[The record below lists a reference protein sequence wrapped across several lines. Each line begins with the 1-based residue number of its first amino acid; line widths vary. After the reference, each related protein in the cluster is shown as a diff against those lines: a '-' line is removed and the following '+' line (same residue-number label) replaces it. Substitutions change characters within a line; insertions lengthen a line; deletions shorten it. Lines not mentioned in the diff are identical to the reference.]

1 MLGIRQKLIVG
12 FGSLLAVIV
21 VIGLLNISQIEQ
33 LGQSIDVILKE
44 NYRSVVACQDMKES
58 LERMDS
64 GILYTLSGKVTEGN
78 RLIDEYAS
86 SFRKALGVEQGNI
99 TLPSEQEK
107 SQRIKSLFEEYLA
120 VIPQVTQI
128 NSPLQQRQTAYFVT
142 LQPLFQKI
150 KTLAQDILE
159 MNQTNMSG
167 ANNTARRL
175 ADTVH
180 HRMLIAIAIAALI
193 AVLFSYFAHRWIL
206 RPINRLIDSTNEIRR
221 GNLDLVL
228 EAASQDEVGRLSE
241 SFNEMTAAL
250 RQVRDTNKT
259 NLMRT
264 RRATED
270 ILKALPVAI
279 AVLDLD
285 GRVEL
290 STETADHHF
299 GLKPGVL
306 AEKLGYEWLSPLI
319 RKALAES
326 RVAERDLKSG
336 YIQQF
341 IDNRE
346 YFFQPMVVPI
356 PAGTERQA
364 PTGAA
369 LILKDVT
376 QIHEQQE
383 LKRGVVSTVSHQLK
397 TPLTSLRMSVH
408 LLLEERVGS
417 LNEKQS
423 ELLIAARED
432 SERLVGILD
441 DLLNLNRITAGKTQA
456 FFEPVSPQVLARDS
470 IEPLLSAAKDKGI
483 TMTNGVQPDLPEV
496 MVDVDRIHHVFTNLL
511 ANALRFTDPGGAITV
526 RAGLEP
532 GFVRFFVEDTGAG
545 IDEEHLGHLFEQ
557 FYRAPGQDEKSG
569 IGLGLSIAR
578 EIIQAHGGDVS
589 VESRIGEGSI
599 FSFILPLTMGRD
611 SEENRKRSPAPHM
624 RTIRPPGIDQWSTGE
639 RL

>member
-1 MLGIRQKLIVG
+1 MFGIRQKLIVG

-21 VIGLLNISQIEQ
+21 VIGLLNIRQIEQ

-64 GILYTLSGKVTEGN
+64 GILYTLSGKTEEGN
-78 RLIDEYAS
+78 LLIDEYAS
-86 SFRKALGVEQGNI
+86 SFRIALGVEMGNV
-99 TLPSEQEK
+99 TLPSEREK
-107 SQRIKSLFEEYLA
+107 SQRIKVLFEEYLT
-120 VIPQVTQI
+120 VIPQVTES
-128 NSPLQQRQTAYFVT
+128 NSPLQQRQTAYFGT
-142 LQPLFQKI
+142 LQPLFQEI
-150 KTLAQDILE
+150 KTLAQDILV
-159 MNQTNMSG
+159 MNQTNMSE
-167 ANNTARRL
+167 ANNSARRL

-180 HRMLIAIAIAALI
+180 RRMLAAIAIAALI
-193 AVLFSYFAHRWIL
+193 AALFSYLTHRWIL
-206 RPINRLIDSTNEIRR
+206 RPINRLLDSTKEIRL

-228 EAASQDEVGRLSE
+228 EAASEDEVGRLSE
-241 SFNEMTAAL
+241 SFNEMTAVL

-259 NLMRT
+259 NLIRT
-264 RRATED
+264 RRVTED

-290 STETADHHF
+290 STETADRHF
-299 GLKPGVL
+299 GLKPGVQ
-306 AEKLGYEWLSPLI
+306 ADELGYEWLSPLI

-326 RVAERDLKSG
+326 RVAERDPKSG

-356 PAGTERQA
+356 LAGKKRQA
-364 PTGAA
+364 PTGTA

-408 LLLEERVGS
+408 LLLEERVGP

-441 DLLNLNRITAGKTQA
+441 DLLNLNRITAGESQA
-456 FFEPVSPQVLARDS
+456 SFQSVPPRVLVRDS
-470 IEPLLSAAKDKGI
+470 LEPLVSAAKDKGI
-483 TMTNGVQPDLPEV
+483 TMTNVVQLDLPEV
-496 MVDVDRIHHVFTNLL
+496 MVDVDRIHYVFTNLL

-526 RAGLEP
+526 RAGVEP

-545 IDEEHLGHLFEQ
+545 IDKEHLGHLFEQ

-569 IGLGLSIAR
+569 IGLGLSIVR

-589 VESRIGEGSI
+589 VESRLGEGSI
-599 FSFILPLTMGRD
+599 FSFLLPLTTARD
-611 SEENRKRSPAPHM
+611 PEENQYAQK
-624 RTIRPPGIDQWSTGE
+624 GDQ
-639 RL
+639 

>member
-1 MLGIRQKLIVG
+1 MLGIRQKLIFG

-21 VIGLLNISQIEQ
+21 VIGLLTISQIER
-33 LGQSIDVILKE
+33 LGQAIDLILKE

-64 GILYTLSGKVTEGN
+64 GILYTLSGKGTEGN
-78 RLIDEYAS
+78 RLIDEYTA
-86 SFRKALGVEQGNI
+86 SFRQALDVELGNI
-99 TLPSEQEK
+99 TLPFEQEK
-107 SQRIKSLFEEYLA
+107 SQQIKSLFEEYLN
-120 VIPQVTQI
+120 VIPLVTQADR
-128 NSPLQQRQTAYFVT
+128 SLQQRQAAYFSK
-142 LQPLFQKI
+142 LQPLFQEI
-150 KTLAQDILE
+150 KTLAQDILV
-159 MNQTNMSG
+159 MNQTNMNE
-167 ANNTARRL
+167 ANNTARHL

-180 HRMLIAIAIAALI
+180 RHMLIAIAVAALI
-193 AVLFSYFAHRWIL
+193 AVLFSYFTHRWIL
-206 RPINRLIDSTNEIRR
+206 RPINRLIDSTNEIRQ

-228 EAASQDEVGRLSE
+228 EAGSQDEVGRLSE

-250 RQVRDTNKT
+250 RQVRDTNKI
-259 NLMRT
+259 NLIRT

-270 ILKALPVAI
+270 VLKALPVAI

-290 STETADHHF
+290 STEMADRHF

-306 AEKLGYEWLSPLI
+306 TNELQYEWLSPLI
-319 RKALAES
+319 RKALAEC
-326 RVAERDLKSG
+326 RVAERDRKNG

-346 YFFQPMVVPI
+346 HFFQPMVVPI
-356 PAGTERQA
+356 PAGTEYQT

-376 QIHEQQE
+376 QIYEQQE
-383 LKRGVVSTVSHQLK
+383 LKHGVVSTVSHQLK

-408 LLLEERVGS
+408 LLLEERIGS

-441 DLLNLNRITAGKTQA
+441 DLLNLNRIEAGKTRVS
-456 FFEPVSPQVLARDS
+456 FEPVSPQALVRDS
-470 IEPLLSAAKDKGI
+470 IEPFLASAKDKGV
-483 TMTNGVQPDLPEV
+483 TMANAVQVDLPEV
-496 MVDVDRIHHVFTNLL
+496 MVDVDKIRHVFSNLL

-526 RAGLEP
+526 RAALEP
-532 GFVRFFVEDTGAG
+532 GFVRFFVEDTGTG
-545 IDEEHLGHLFEQ
+545 IDHEHLSHLFEQ

-569 IGLGLSIAR
+569 IGLGLSIAKK
-578 EIIQAHGGDVS
+578 IIEAHGGDVS
-589 VESRIGEGSI
+589 VESQIGEGSI
-599 FSFILPLTMGRD
+599 FDFTLPLTTGRD
-611 SEENRKRSPAPHM
+611 SEENQYAQKGDLSCYPCFF
-624 RTIRPPGIDQWSTGE
+624 
-639 RL
+639 

>member
-1 MLGIRQKLIVG
+1 MLGIRQKLIIG
-12 FGSLLAVIV
+12 FGSLFAVIV
-21 VIGLLNISQIEQ
+21 VIGLLTINQIEQ
-33 LGQSIDVILKE
+33 LGQSIDLILKE

-107 SQRIKSLFEEYLA
+107 SQRIKSLFDEYLMA
-120 VIPQVTQI
+120 IPQVTQI
-128 NSPLQQRQTAYFVT
+128 NNPLQQRQIAYFAT
-142 LQPLFQKI
+142 LLPLFQEI

-159 MNQTNMSG
+159 MNQSNMSE

-180 HRMLIAIAIAALI
+180 RRMLIAIAIAALI

-206 RPINRLIDSTNEIRR
+206 RLINRLIESTNEIRR
-221 GNLDLVL
+221 GNLNLVL
-228 EAASQDEVGRLSE
+228 EAASQDEVGNLSE

-259 NLMRT
+259 KLIRT

-279 AVLDLD
+279 AVLDVD

-306 AEKLGYEWLSPLI
+306 TDELGFEWLPPLI
-319 RKALAES
+319 RKAFAEG
-326 RVAERDLKSG
+326 RDAERDLRGG

-346 YFFQPMVVPI
+346 HFFQPMVVPI
-356 PAGTERQA
+356 PAGTEHQA

-408 LLLEERVGS
+408 LLLEERVGT

-441 DLLNLNRITAGKTQA
+441 DLLNLNRITAAQTEA
-456 FFEPVSPQVLARDS
+456 FFESVSPQVLARDS
-470 IEPLLSAAKDKGI
+470 LEPLFAAAKDKGV
-483 TMTNGVQPDLPEV
+483 TMTNAVQPDLPEV

-511 ANALRFTDPGGAITV
+511 ANALRFTDPGGAITL
-526 RAGLEP
+526 RANLEP
-532 GFVRFFVEDTGAG
+532 GFVRFLVEDTGAG
-545 IDEEHLGHLFEQ
+545 IDKEHLGHLFEQ

-578 EIIQAHGGDVS
+578 EIIQAHGGDIS
-589 VESRIGEGSI
+589 VESRLGEGSI
-599 FSFILPLTMGRD
+599 FSFILPLTTGREP
-611 SEENRKRSPAPHM
+611 EENQLA
-624 RTIRPPGIDQWSTGE
+624 
-639 RL
+639 